1 MNHLRASLYQHIL
14 ASRWSLID
22 QGFVNVSHSS
32 DGSQHV
38 SVHGSAQFPAIFSF
52 AAGEVIARSDSWF
65 QWCHT
70 VDGISVTSGL
80 RFSCSSDGNAFCDL
94 LPRISILN
102 RASAR
107 EEWKEAGRGEIGRSF
122 MHSRSDEALRSAT
135 VPLYIHQI
143 SALSHDLQFDP

>member
-1 MNHLRASLYQHIL
+1 MNHLRASLYEHIL
-14 ASRWSLID
+14 AARWRLID

-52 AAGEVIARSDSWF
+52 AAGEVIARSGSWF

-70 VDGISVTSGL
+70 ADGISVTSGL
-80 RFSCSSDGNAFCDL
+80 RFSCSSDSDLFCDL
-94 LPRISILN
+94 LPGISMSN

-107 EEWKEAGRGEIGRSF
+107 EERKEADGGEFDRCL
-122 MHSRSDEALRSAT
+122 MHSRSDGALCSAT
-135 VPLYIHQI
+135 VPLHIHQI

>member
-1 MNHLRASLYQHIL
+1 MNHLRASLYEHIM
-14 ASRWSLID
+14 AARWRLID

-52 AAGEVIARSDSWF
+52 AAGEVIARSGSWF

-80 RFSCSSDGNAFCDL
+80 RFSCSSDSDLFCDL
-94 LPRISILN
+94 LPGISMPN

-107 EEWKEAGRGEIGRSF
+107 EERKEADRGEIDRCL
-122 MHSRSDEALRSAT
+122 MHSRSDVALCSAT
-135 VPLYIHQI
+135 VPLHIHQI